1 MGIFWLESAGI
12 SKLLDPLKDFQL
24 AGAKMSRCQVGLSAS
39 MGTSPTADLQF
50 WVNQVFLVFF
60 RLVPELKV
68 HQLPIRWRSAAAST
82 PPIFFRKQ
90 THALYNQE
98 FQKQEP

>member
-24 AGAKMSRCQVGLSAS
+24 AGAKMSGCQVGLSAS

-60 RLVPELKV
+60 RLVPELKKV
-68 HQLPIRWRSAAAST
+68 HQIHQLPNPLEICSCIHPT
-82 PPIFFRKQ
+82 YFF
-90 THALYNQE
+90 
-98 FQKQEP
+98 